1 MKRSSVF
8 YLVLLTITTSI
19 AIITLPAYAQTTT
32 NGTGTNS
39 TITVGGGPANPN
51 ANVTTAYDLLQQEAN
66 QTGVSMSTIP
76 PLSVNTDL
84 PTYNQGDTVIMTGH
98 IKYPENATAVTI
110 KVISPLKNLVFI
122 GQLSPAADGSFT
134 KTFAATGQ
142 YWKDAGNYTII
153 AQYGLS
159 LNTTATFHYNGGDGS
174 ATITKALNGTYP
186 LQSGGQIYNIP
197 YIIKGGTVSSMN
209 IFAQQYTLEIAL
221 NTNANG
227 SITVTLPRAMIDA
240 KVPPPPN
247 PDANLTGAKID
258 TSQLDDATFIVT
270 DGGKQI
276 TQFSET
282 KNQNVRILSIPFS
295 NGDSKIDIVGT
306 IIVPEFGP
314 IAALVF
320 AIAIISIIAVSAKT
334 GLRFMPKY

>member
-1 MKRSSVF
+1 M
-8 YLVLLTITTSI
+8 TITVSI
-19 AIITLPAYAQTTT
+19 AIITLPVYAQT
-32 NGTGTNS
+32 
-39 TITVGGGPANPN
+39 VGGPTNPN

-66 QTGVSMSTIP
+66 QTGVSMSTIA

-110 KVISPLKNLVFI
+110 KVISPLNNLVFI
-122 GQLSPAADGSFT
+122 GQLSPTTDGSFT

-142 YWKDAGNYTII
+142 SWKDAGNYTII
-153 AQYGLS
+153 AQYGLN

-186 LQSGGQIYNIP
+186 LQSGNQIYNIP
-197 YIIKGGTVSSMN
+197 YIIKGGTVSGMG
-209 IFAQQYTLEIAL
+209 IYAQQYTLEIGL
-221 NTNANG
+221 NTNAAG

-240 KVPPPPN
+240 KIPPPPN
-247 PDANLTGAKID
+247 PDANLTGTTINTAG
-258 TSQLDDATFIVT
+258 LEDATFIVT

-276 TQFSET
+276 TQFTET

>member
-1 MKRSSVF
+1 M
-8 YLVLLTITTSI
+8 
-19 AIITLPAYAQTTT
+19 LPVYAQTST
-32 NGTGTNS
+32 TGTV
-39 TITVGGGPANPN
+39 VGGGPANPN

-66 QTGVSMSTIP
+66 ATGGGVSKSTIT
-76 PLSVNTDL
+76 PLSLNTDL
-84 PTYNQGDTVIMTGH
+84 HTYNQGDTVIMTGH
-98 IKYPENATAVTI
+98 IRDPENATAVTI

-153 AQYGLS
+153 AQYGLY
-159 LNTTATFHYNGGDGS
+159 LNSTATFHYNGGDGS
-174 ATITKALNGTYP
+174 TIITKALNGTYP
-186 LQSGGQIYNIP
+186 LQSGNQIYNIP
-197 YIIKGGTVSSMN
+197 YIIKGGTVSSMS
-209 IFAQQYTLEIAL
+209 IYAQQYTLEIAL

-227 SITVTLPRAMIDA
+227 SITVTLPRAMIDS

-258 TSQLDDATFIVT
+258 TSGLEDSTFIVT

-282 KNQNVRILSIPFS
+282 KNQNARTLSIPFS
-295 NGDSKIDIVGT
+295 KGDSKIDIVGT
-306 IIVPEFGP
+306 IAVPEFGP

-320 AIAIISIIAVSAKT
+320 AIAIISIIAASAKT

>member
-1 MKRSSVF
+1 MRRSSIF
-8 YLVLLTITTSI
+8 YLILLTITSSI
-19 AIITLPAYAQTTT
+19 VVIILPVYAQT
-32 NGTGTNS
+32 NS
-39 TITVGGGPANPN
+39 NVTVGGGPSNPN

-66 QTGVSMSTIP
+66 KTGVSKATIAP
-76 PLSVNTDL
+76 FTINTDL

-98 IKYPENATAVTI
+98 IRDPINATAVTI

-122 GQLSPAADGSFT
+122 GQLSPVADGSFT

-142 YWKDAGNYTII
+142 YWKTAGNYTIV
-153 AQYGLS
+153 AQYGLYMNS
-159 LNTTATFHYNGGDGS
+159 TTSFHYNGGDGS
-174 ATITKALNGTYP
+174 SIITKALNGTYP
-186 LQSGGQIYNIP
+186 LQAGGQIYNIP

-209 IFAQQYTLEIAL
+209 VYAPQYTLEITL
-221 NTNANG
+221 NTSANG
-227 SITVTLPRAMIDA
+227 SITVSLPRDMIDS
-240 KVPPPPN
+240 KLPPPPN
-247 PDANLTGAKID
+247 PDANLTGAKIN
-258 TSQLDDATFIVT
+258 TSTLEDSTFIVT

-282 KNQNVRILSIPFS
+282 KNQNVRILSIPFN

>member
-1 MKRSSVF
+1 MKRSSIF
-8 YLVLLTITTSI
+8 YLVLLTIAVSITVITS
-19 AIITLPAYAQTTT
+19 PAYAQTA
-32 NGTGTNS
+32 
-39 TITVGGGPANPN
+39 GGPTNPN

-66 QTGVSMSTIP
+66 QTGGVSKATIS

-84 PTYNQGDTVIMTGH
+84 PTYNQGDTVVMTGH
-98 IKYPENATAVTI
+98 IRDPENATAVTI

-122 GQLSPAADGSFT
+122 GQLLPAADGSFT

-153 AQYGLS
+153 AQYGLY
-159 LNTTATFHYNGGDGS
+159 LNSTINFHYNGGDGS
-174 ATITKALNGTYP
+174 STITKAINGTYP
-186 LQSGGQIYNIP
+186 LQSGNQIYNIP
-197 YIIKGGTVSSMN
+197 YIIKGGTVSSMS
-209 IFAQQYTLEIAL
+209 ILAQQYTLEIAL
-221 NTNANG
+221 NTNAAG
-227 SITVTLPRAMIDA
+227 SITVTLPRNMIDA

-258 TSQLDDATFIVT
+258 TSGLEDSSFIVT

-282 KNQNVRILSIPFS
+282 KNQNARTLSIPFS

-306 IIVPEFGP
+306 IVVPEFGP